1 MKFKIGFLA
10 SLPLTTD
17 TELVTTTVKF
27 QPRGERLER
36 VGGGRDRD
44 QYRACLQTV
53 ADETGQEEDPRDR
66 HCLLP
71 HPANTR
77 VNAALQCYKS
87 HAVVD
92 GDCSAPR
99 GRSSSTSSSESSNT
113 NTSDS
118 ISFNSTNSSG
128 STASTGNSLA
138 SSSVHNSDSTNV
150 QTSKRPGK
158 TFFTFSPRNDSRK
171 RRIGTGTN
179 SPAGVAL
186 TTTTT
191 TTACLEFSV
200 NGKANIGNNV
210 TKGVKLKT
218 NSLSSNSSYESQTS
232 SNSSNKSFRKFF
244 HRGNVFSNSFKMR
257 NSIKKSAKS
266 SDKSTRKSTTAKATT
281 INNSSSI
288 TNSINSN
295 IEENSR
301 FLLPADS
308 VTNIVVV
315 GDKGVGKS
323 AITVRFLTRRYIGE
337 YSSDSEMMYQH
348 DTTVDHA
355 PACLQLLDVTTLQTP
370 YQILNHLSW
379 AHAFVVVY
387 DITSRTSFIHARQ
400 LLHILHSRF
409 HTNPSFSKNLP
420 PQPSSYKTS
429 DCATHTNISH
439 EIIVPACSRNDRT
452 TNGDCVLSEQPM
464 LPITSVASRP
474 PQPPHSLTST
484 NHHAHQCY
492 QADPSPTGQRYSIQ
506 SSLPISSHGRQEPAT
521 LISYQYQ
528 RPDANRLRHA
538 TTPYYGFS
546 RSTTGDTPLI
556 HCRCHC
562 HNLHTKLPCGT
573 TLDNY
578 DSKYSKS
585 SFIPSHVYYDSI
597 DTLVE
602 DHPRYNYNRGT
613 RWSPTDKVRRI
624 PLGYHT
630 SFDLC
635 DEGQKPECYF
645 ERSTSGCNLHHSCN
659 RHLPEHAASRYQE
672 CLPSKGGCSSTG
684 PLQRHTTLLL
694 GNKRDLEHIRRVWT
708 DEGEALSL
716 EFSCQFYE
724 VSAAESVLGVHLA
737 FHSLLKETRALQLI
751 KSLPYGNSQDSSKGT
766 VSSAVS
772 KVIGNFFRVGKVG
785 HKRQSNS
792 I

>member
-1 MKFKIGFLA
+1 MKMKFKIGFLA

-36 VGGGRDRD
+36 VGGGRERD

-53 ADETGQEEDPRDR
+53 ADETGQEDDPRDQ

-77 VNAALQCYKS
+77 VSAGLQCYKS
-87 HAVVD
+87 HVAAD
-92 GDCSAPR
+92 GDGSASR
-99 GRSSSTSSSESSNT
+99 GRSSSTSSSEFSNT
-113 NTSDS
+113 NNSDS

-128 STASTGNSLA
+128 SNGSTGNSFV
-138 SSSVHNSDSTNV
+138 SSSTHNSESINV
-150 QTSKRPGK
+150 QTNNRPGK
-158 TFFTFSPRNDSRK
+158 KFTFSPRNDSRK

-179 SPAGVAL
+179 SPASVAL
-186 TTTTT
+186 TTTT
-191 TTACLEFSV
+191 TTACLEFNV
-200 NGKANIGNNV
+200 NGKADIGDSA

-232 SNSSNKSFRKFF
+232 SNSSNKSFRNFF
-244 HRGNVFSNSFKMR
+244 HRGSVFSNSIKLR
-257 NSIKKSAKS
+257 NSIKKSGKNNN
-266 SDKSTRKSTTAKATT
+266 DKSTRKSTTATTTT
-281 INNSSSI
+281 INSGSSV

-295 IEENSR
+295 IKENSR

-323 AITVRFLTRRYIGE
+323 AISVRFLTRRYIGE
-337 YSSDSEMMYQH
+337 YSSDSEMIYQH

-355 PACLQLLDVTTLQTP
+355 PACLQLLDVTTMQTP

-400 LLHILHSRF
+400 LLHILHSCF
-409 HTNPSFSKNLP
+409 HTNPSFNTNFS
-420 PQPSSYKTS
+420 PQSSSYKTS
-429 DCATHTNISH
+429 DCTAHTNISH
-439 EIIVPACSRNDRT
+439 EIKIPACTKNDRT
-452 TNGDCVLSEQPM
+452 TNGDCVFNGQPI
-464 LPITSVASRP
+464 LPITSVGSRH
-474 PQPPHSLTST
+474 PQSLHSLTST
-484 NHHAHQCY
+484 NHHTHQCY
-492 QADPSPTGQRYSIQ
+492 QADPSPTGQGYLFQ
-506 SSLPISSHGRQEPAT
+506 SSLPVSSQGRREPA
-521 LISYQYQ
+521 S
-528 RPDANRLRHA
+528 RVHHA

-546 RSTTGDTPLI
+546 RSTSDDTPFS

-562 HNLHTKLPCGT
+562 HSLHTKLPCGT

-578 DSKYSKS
+578 DSNYNKN
-585 SFIPSHVYYDSI
+585 SFIASHVYYDSI
-597 DTLVE
+597 DTLVP
-602 DHPRYNYNRGT
+602 DHPRYDYNKGKT
-613 RWSPTDKVRRI
+613 WSPTDKVRRI
-624 PLGYHT
+624 PLGYH
-630 SFDLC
+630 SNFDLC
-635 DEGQKPECYF
+635 DEGQKSQSIY
-645 ERSTSGCNLHHSCN
+645 ERSTNGCRLHHSYN
-659 RHLPEHAASRYQE
+659 KLLPGHAAFGYQD
-672 CLPSKGGCSSTG
+672 CLPSRASCSSTV
-684 PLQRHTTLLL
+684 PLRRHTTLLL

-751 KSLPYGNSQDSSKGT
+751 RSLPYRNSQDSTKGT